1 MSWGSAFRQTTLST
15 SHMCVECTIFPSG
28 KFMFSGLDAMHTFFM
43 GVFAI
48 TNTDVAPVSA
58 IACVLGFRGRP
69 I

>member
-1 MSWGSAFRQTTLST
+1 MCPSSTCGRPGIST
-15 SHMCVECTIFPSG
+15 SLMCVECTIFPSG

-48 TNTDVAPVSA
+48 TNTDVASVSA
-58 IACVLGFRGRP
+58 IACVLEIHGRP